1 MPVSELYPQVEE
13 TYDALTRDVT
23 EEDMDWFRSELCGT
37 QCGMTWLL
45 SPEPQPQ
52 PQYQALPTV
61 PQLVREHRARGLEA
75 VLASLG
81 LSEDQSLAVQT
92 ATMGQRANPQWQQY
106 RQGRLTAMWTT
117 KEAIIISIS
126 KDPAWTQHLDVLE
139 EFYRQHVLPV
149 LAWRQAKGVAVRT
162 LWGHHIHTSRPLR
175 ALPAP
180 LIWLLLKPLQKLLA
194 VILGRSIRK
203 WWVALPP
210 NRRQLAREAA
220 WRNRW
225 VLTAAA
231 AIIMVIAALFL
242 LTHLDESPLTGR
254 TRLLVF
260 SRENYMEL
268 AAVMTEDYLEKFAE
282 QLVPG
287 DDPSHRL
294 VERVVQHLADRNKD
308 VPEVSSIPW
317 SVHVVKDPTVNA
329 FVLPNGK
336 VFMFTG
342 MLEMVADIHQLSFV
356 LGHEMAHAILG
367 HSAEQASLSHVVDL
381 LSLILLTAIWALCPR
396 DSLAVFGHWIQGK
409 LIQLMFS
416 RPYSR
421 KLEAEAD
428 KVGMQLAAKACADVR
443 AAPVFWQQMEI
454 TDQLR
459 AVPAVPEWL
468 STHPSHRNRVTQMD
482 RFVPQALELRDCC
495 ECPALPSADP
505 RVVFSKSVRT
515 LLDKA
520 KVKGRGSQSSNSP
533 PQPQ

>member
-1 MPVSELYPQVEE
+1 MALFCLRLNRSSCFYPLSAHLTSCFQV
-13 TYDALTRDVT
+13 YKQGGHAWKTRP
-23 EEDMDWFRSELCGT
+23 F
-37 QCGMTWLL
+37 L
-45 SPEPQPQ
+45 SS
-52 PQYQALPTV
+52 A
-61 PQLVREHRARGLEA
+61 QLSTKNRF
-75 VLASLG
+75 
-81 LSEDQSLAVQT
+81 
-92 ATMGQRANPQWQQY
+92 QRATN
-106 RQGRLTAMWTT
+106 TAILPLRTAIFARTFLPRDKTT
-117 KEAIIISIS
+117 FL
-126 KDPAWTQHLDVLE
+126 Q
-139 EFYRQHVLPV
+139 
-149 LAWRQAKGVAVRT
+149 AWRQAKGVAVRT

-220 WRNRW
+220 WRSRW

-294 VERVVQHLADRNKD
+294 VEQVVQHLADRNKD

-317 SVHVVKDPTVNA
+317 SVHVVKDPAVNA
-329 FVLPNGK
+329 FVLP
-336 VFMFTG
+336 
-342 MLEMVADIHQLSFV
+342 
-356 LGHEMAHAILG
+356 
-367 HSAEQASLSHVVDL
+367 AEQASLSHVVDL